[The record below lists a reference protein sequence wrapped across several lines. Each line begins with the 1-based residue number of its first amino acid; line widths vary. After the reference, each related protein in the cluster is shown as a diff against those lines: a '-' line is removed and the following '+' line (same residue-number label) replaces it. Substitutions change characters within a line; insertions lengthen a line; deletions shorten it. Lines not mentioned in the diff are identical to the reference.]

1 MRRRRAASDSV
12 TLGPQGGI
20 EVIPSREFIYIYT
33 YTLYVYICIHM
44 YYICIYVYYVYIYI
58 YKEAS

>member
-20 EVIPSREFIYIYT
+20 EVIPSREFIYIHIHYM
-33 YTLYVYICIHM
+33 YIYVYICI
-44 YYICIYVYYVYIYI
+44 IYVYMYIMYTYI